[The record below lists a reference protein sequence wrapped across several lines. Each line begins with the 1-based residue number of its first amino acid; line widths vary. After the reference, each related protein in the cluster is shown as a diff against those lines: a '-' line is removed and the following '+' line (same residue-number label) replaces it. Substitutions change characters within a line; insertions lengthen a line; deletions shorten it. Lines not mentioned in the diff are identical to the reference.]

1 MLDRLAM
8 NLVTLPPATYDLVLL
23 LTDVD
28 GTRSESQRILDRDV
42 ISKIVQALRPGG
54 RLRSQDKTYAAQE
67 DSEKTEAILAGLMH
81 DGQDGMVKPQSTGA
95 ASVPLRL
102 GRKANAGPVTAAVV
116 PAMNENGKRTS
127 EAANSVPVGV
137 GFSDD
142 IVMLDDEE
150 LIDEDELLTEEDK
163 QRPMQP
169 RKLTLRRPCAG
180 TITNSYTA
188 AECLPKLG
196 KRRRACKDC
205 TCGLAQR
212 IEAED
217 QAKRNAADK
226 ALASM
231 QTPNGGPTPAAAKLG
246 VNDLSEID
254 FTIPGKVGSCGNCS
268 LGDAFRCDGCPYI
281 GLPPFKPGE
290 EVRLLDNDIQL

>member
-1 MLDRLAM
+1 M
-8 NLVTLPPATYDLVLL
+8 V
-23 LTDVD
+23 
-28 GTRSESQRILDRDV
+28 EST
-42 ISKIVQALRPGG
+42 
-54 RLRSQDKTYAAQE
+54 KTN
-67 DSEKTEAILAGLMH
+67 I
-81 DGQDGMVKPQSTGA
+81 
-95 ASVPLRL
+95 
-102 GRKANAGPVTAAVV
+102 
-116 PAMNENGKRTS
+116 
-127 EAANSVPVGV
+127 
-137 GFSDD
+137 F
-142 IVMLDDEE
+142 
-150 LIDEDELLTEEDK
+150 
-163 QRPMQP
+163 
-169 RKLTLRRPCAG
+169 
-180 TITNSYTA
+180 TA

-231 QTPNGGPTPAAAKLG
+231 QTPNGGPTPATAKLG

-254 FTIPGKVGSCGNCS
+254 FTIPGKVDSCGSCS

>member
-1 MLDRLAM
+1 MSTRTLLLAPPSVAGAPQALQQIAEAYDRSTTDIQMLDRLAM

-54 RLRSQDKTYAAQE
+54 RLRSQDKSYATQE
-67 DSEKTEAILAGLMH
+67 GSEKTEAILAGLMH

-102 GRKANAGPVTAAVV
+102 GRKANAGPVTAAIV
-116 PAMNENGKRTS
+116 PAVNGNGKRTS
-127 EAANSVPVGV
+127 EVANGVPAGV

-150 LIDEDELLTEEDK
+150 LIDEDELLTEEDR

-169 RKLTLRRPCAG
+169 RKLMG
-180 TITNSYTA
+180 
-188 AECLPKLG
+188 
-196 KRRRACKDC
+196 
-205 TCGLAQR
+205 
-212 IEAED
+212 
-217 QAKRNAADK
+217 
-226 ALASM
+226 
-231 QTPNGGPTPAAAKLG
+231 
-246 VNDLSEID
+246 
-254 FTIPGKVGSCGNCS
+254 
-268 LGDAFRCDGCPYI
+268 
-281 GLPPFKPGE
+281 
-290 EVRLLDNDIQL
+290 